1 MKKYKVLFNKLESI
15 ILMFCIVCVFCLII
29 SQGFFRKDTDP
40 VFLNYNQLEQENGSE
55 SNMGKEFGYVILKI
69 DNVEF
74 SDIAVL
80 INGESKYK
88 FEENTEIKLKVHNN
102 DIIGLDSSMY
112 GKSTKIKIV
121 GISKNVIFPKLN
133 TEVITNSSL
142 DVLGTVILN

>member
-40 VFLNYNQLEQENGSE
+40 VFLNYNQLEQEIGSE

-74 SDIAVL
+74 ADIAVL